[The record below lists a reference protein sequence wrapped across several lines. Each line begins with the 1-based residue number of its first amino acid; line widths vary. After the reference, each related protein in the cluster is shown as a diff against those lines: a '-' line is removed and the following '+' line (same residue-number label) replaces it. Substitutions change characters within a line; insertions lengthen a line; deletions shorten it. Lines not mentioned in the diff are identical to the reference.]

1 MSFIT
6 AYKPILLAIVLGF
19 VGYGLAL
26 LGFKPIHATMIGLLV
41 FLVTLWTNEG
51 LPVGVVSLLPLV
63 LFPALG
69 LLPLPATTVSYSNPI
84 IYLFLGGFMLAIS
97 TEKIGL
103 HKVMASKI
111 LSIFPKTPRG
121 VIFSLL
127 ATSGLLSSILSNTT
141 TALLLIP
148 IASFLSTQK
157 SLQIRFI
164 LAIAYGA
171 SIGGIITPVGTP
183 PNMLLLGFMANKG
196 MEAIPF
202 VQWVMLI
209 LPLAIAMLIFA
220 TFLLS
225 YGLSKSERIEEMT
238 EEKHGATFD
247 QKRLLWILAALV
259 VTLFVNSPI
268 KPYYNGLGLNESII
282 LLSFGLLMFLPKIG
296 FVKWEDSRKIPFDI
310 IFLFGAGF
318 AIAEAFSKTGLANEI
333 ASKLMTIS
341 SLAPWIILLIVAIL
355 VTFATEITSNT
366 ALVSI
371 MLPIIFALSQ
381 TLGATDAK
389 LLMLVTTICASYAFM
404 LPIATPPNA
413 IAMST
418 GMVTVAF
425 MSKIGFFLNIGG
437 IALIMFA
444 AEFYWRLFL

>member
-1 MSFIT
+1 MSFT
-6 AYKPILLAIVLGF
+6 PFKPILLAIVLGF
-19 VGYGLAL
+19 IGYGLAL
-26 LGFKPIHATMIGLLV
+26 LGFKPLHATMVGLLV

-51 LPVGVVSLLPLV
+51 LPVGVVSLLPII
-63 LFPALG
+63 LFPALN
-69 LLPLPATTVSYSNPI
+69 LLPLNATTVSYSNPI

-127 ATSGLLSSILSNTT
+127 MTSGLLSSILSNTT

-148 IASFLSTQK
+148 IASFLSSQK
-157 SLQIRFI
+157 NLQIRFI

-196 MEAIPF
+196 MAVIPF
-202 VQWVMLI
+202 VQWVMLVF
-209 LPLAIAMLIFA
+209 PLAMAMLVFA
-220 TFLLS
+220 GYLLS
-225 YGLSKSERIEEMT
+225 YGVHYAEHIEEM
-238 EEKHGATFD
+238 EEKYKVTFD
-247 QKRLLWILAALV
+247 QKRLLWILGSLIV
-259 VTLFVNSPI
+259 LLFVNSPI
-268 KPYYNGLGLNESII
+268 KPYYNGLGLDESII
-282 LLSFGLLMFLPKIG
+282 LLSFGLLMFVPKIG
-296 FVKWEDSRKIPFDI
+296 FLEWKDSRKIPFDI
-310 IFLFGAGF
+310 MFLFGAGF
-318 AIAEAFSKTGLANEI
+318 AIAAAFSKTGLANEI
-333 ASKLMTIS
+333 ASKLMMVS
-341 SLAPWIILLIVAIL
+341 DFAPWMILLIVATL

-371 MLPIIFALSQ
+371 MLPIIYSLSQ
-381 TLGATDAK
+381 ALGGTDAT

-418 GMVTVAF
+418 GMVNVSF
-425 MSKIGFFLNIGG
+425 MAKIGFFLNIGG

-444 AEFYWRLFL
+444 AQFYWRLFL